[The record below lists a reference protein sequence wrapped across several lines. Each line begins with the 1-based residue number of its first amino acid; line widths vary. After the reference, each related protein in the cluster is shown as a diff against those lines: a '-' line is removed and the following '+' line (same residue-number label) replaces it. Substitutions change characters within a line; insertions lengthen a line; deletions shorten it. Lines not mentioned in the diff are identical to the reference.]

1 MSPFHLP
8 PLFGISSSA
17 LFNEEM
23 NLNWNFAQKSN
34 YTTPNIFRPQQR
46 RPGPFRRTHI
56 RICLLSSWLS
66 RVSARWVCVG
76 SPELLIG
83 NICTP
88 TCQIGSCSLVWLF
101 GESEDKQAEAGQER
115 SKLLRW
121 WCVCVWSRGSGRKR
135 NVASSLANSSSS
147 VPLANTLVPM

>member
-1 MSPFHLP
+1 MYMSPFLLP
-8 PLFGISSSA
+8 PLAGISSSA

-23 NLNWNFAQKSN
+23 NLYWNFAQKSN
-34 YTTPNIFRPQQR
+34 YTTPNIFGPQQR
-46 RPGPFRRTHI
+46 HPGPFRRTHI

-66 RVSARWVCVG
+66 RVRWVWGG

-101 GESEDKQAEAGQER
+101 CESKDKQEGAGQER

-121 WCVCVWSRGSGRKR
+121 WCVCVWPGVEEVGGR
-135 NVASSLANSSSS
+135 NVASFANSSS
-147 VPLANTLVPM
+147 VPLANTLA